1 MNFLKQK
8 ITLYKNVFDKIG
20 TETTVQE
27 ALGQI
32 QQASAILKLQIK
44 NVRSEKDKDKK
55 GKLKQELPA
64 VTFSGNFSN
73 RAKDKLI
80 SYSHIYCVDIDK
92 LDLPKLLDLKTQIQE
107 SERILA
113 MFVSP
118 SGNGLKI
125 LIPTE
130 TKEDDH
136 EAIFPMLKHWFK
148 DLYDVEIDEACKD
161 VSRLCFLSDDDT
173 IYINPKAIPIN
184 KSWITTQEMPT
195 QTANDIQDIDSRLNE
210 VRAFTDKK
218 TQYYDGNRNEYI
230 HLFANNCNR
239 NGITQDDC
247 LYYCFNNFN
256 DSPQNEISRTVKSA
270 YKHTQ
275 EHGKYENK
283 KVSKV
288 GPVKNKKGTRK
299 NDIGDYNDS
308 VLFWYEISKT
318 DRNTGEV
325 DIEYRFTYVGALT
338 FLTNNGFYKYAVTD
352 TDYSLIRVVDS
363 VIEIVSELKI
373 KEFMLDFLMLNRD
386 EEKTKVLEMFLR
398 GSKNYT
404 SRHILEGLTYF
415 NPTLRKDT
423 RDTAF
428 VYYKDNYLEV
438 SKKGIEVKQYS
449 EMKGYIWK
457 KQIIDFNLNYT
468 EDFDCDFTRFLEFA
482 ITGHNRYASGEDF
495 IESERKKVLSIG
507 TTIGYLLHRYK
518 NPGLTKAIVAV
529 DKTIRKNSYEPNGR
543 SGKSLLSKAL
553 GKMLNSVIIDGK
565 NFKFDYEFSFQQCNV
580 DTEVV
585 NFNDVLRNF
594 DFERL
599 FGMITEEFTFAKKG
613 RDSVTLPFADS
624 PKFYISTNF
633 SLRGDG
639 DSVIGRQQIV
649 EFTNYFNNS
658 HTPHKEFGR
667 MFFDD
672 WDNEEWNKFYSYMVN
687 CLYLYLNKGLI
698 PFPVENYAT
707 NKFIDSYGS
716 DVLEWL
722 QDYILVDIEYNKKE
736 IFQKMGLEFTNVAKW
751 KPNTFKKCIDTYC
764 QISNLALNAH
774 ATSADGRIKRSGVE
788 YYTFTNIKQ
797 QSNENK

>member
-1 MNFLKQK
+1 MKFLQQK
-8 ITLYKNVFDKIG
+8 ITLYKNVFDKTG

-27 ALGQI
+27 ALNQI
-32 QQASAILKLQIK
+32 QQAAALLKLQIK
-44 NVRSEKDKDKK
+44 NIRGEKDKDKK

-64 VTFSGNFSN
+64 VTFSGSFEKRS
-73 RAKDKLI
+73 KDKLTT
-80 SYSHIYCVDIDK
+80 YSHIYCVDIDK
-92 LDLPKLLDLKTQIQE
+92 LDIPRLLDLKTQLQDN
-107 SERILA
+107 SRVLA
-113 MFVSP
+113 VFISP

-130 TKEDDH
+130 TTADEH
-136 EAIFPMLKHWFK
+136 EAIFPMLQFWFK
-148 DLYDVEIDEACKD
+148 DLYDVEIDIACKD

-173 IYINPKAIPIN
+173 IYINPNAIPIN

-195 QTANDIQDIDSRLNE
+195 QTANEVQDIDSRLNE
-210 VRAFTDKK
+210 VRNFTDKK
-218 TQYYDGNRNEYI
+218 KQYYDGNRNEYI

-239 NGITQDDC
+239 KGITQDEC

-256 DSPQNEISRTVKSA
+256 DSPQTEITRTVKSA
-270 YKHTQ
+270 YKHTE
-275 EHGKYENK
+275 EHAKYENK
-283 KVSKV
+283 KSS
-288 GPVKNKKGTRK
+288 KNKKGKHKDNDLDVGTGDKFWKQSTRTNK
-299 NDIGDYNDS
+299 S
-308 VLFWYEISKT
+308 
-318 DRNTGEV
+318 TGETYNQYTFV
-325 DIEYRFTYVGALT
+325 YRYAIA
-338 FLTNNGFYKYAVTD
+338 FLTKRGFYKFKVGDKYE
-352 TDYSLIRVVDS
+352 LIHVQDN
-363 VIEIVSELKI
+363 VIEMISETYI
-373 KEFMLDFLMLNRD
+373 KEYLLEFLKTDIND
-386 EEKTKVLEMFLR
+386 EKIQVYEMYMRGARTYISNTLFL
-398 GSKNYT
+398 SL
-404 SRHILEGLTYF
+404 HYF
-415 NPTLRKDT
+415 NPTLRRDT
-423 RDTAF
+423 RNTAF
-428 VYYKDNYLEV
+428 VYFKDNYLEV
-438 SKKGIEVKQYS
+438 SKNGVEVKKYS

-468 EDFDCDFTRFLEFA
+468 EDFDCDFTRFLEYA
-482 ITGHNRYASGEDF
+482 ITGINRYATGEDY
-495 IESERKKVLSIG
+495 IETETKKVLSIS

-518 NPGLTKAIVAV
+518 NPALTKAIVAV

-585 NFNDVLRNF
+585 NFNDVLKNF

-672 WDNEEWNKFYSYMVN
+672 WDTEEWNKFYSYMVN
-687 CLYLYLNKGLI
+687 CLHSYLKLGLI
-698 PFPVENYAT
+698 AFPVENYAT

-722 QDYILVDIEYNKKE
+722 QDYILVDNEYNKKE
-736 IFQKMGLEFTNVAKW
+736 IFQKMGLEFKNVERW
-751 KPNTFKKCIDTYC
+751 KPNTFKKCIDSFC
-764 QISNLALNAH
+764 QISDLELNAH
-774 ATSADGRIKRSGVE
+774 ATSADGRIKRNGIE

-797 QSNENK
+797 Q